1 MGWHALPPID
11 DPLELTRAALAGR
24 RAWLVGGAV
33 RDRLLRAG
41 VDGIG
46 SSSGAIPELAA
57 GGAGGVGA
65 ESPGVADLD
74 VVLDGEPCEAARALA
89 RTARAAAFSLSEEY
103 GGWRVVAR
111 DGAWQVDFERL
122 RGATL
127 EEDLALRDFTVNAIA
142 APLGEPG
149 TAPGEVIDPLGG
161 LEDLA
166 RRRLREAGPHA
177 FAEDPLRV
185 LRLVRLA
192 VELDLEAEA
201 DTHAHAQAHAVALG
215 EVAPE
220 RIFMELRRIVD
231 APSAVAGL
239 ELMGEVGATAV
250 VLPELEALRGV
261 IQSHY
266 HHRDVY
272 GHTLEVLEQVIAL
285 QEDPAA
291 IFLQGGRED
300 TVASSVGRAVPGSDE
315 IGRTGPVGDAEALTA
330 LLAEPLADGLT
341 RGGALRWGALLH
353 DAAKPLTR
361 DVRPSDGRVTFI
373 GHDARGAQMAGE
385 VLGRLRA
392 SGRLQAHVAALV
404 RNHLRLGF
412 LVHEPQP
419 LARRSVFAYLRGC
432 EPVEVDVTLLS
443 VADRLATRGERAQE
457 AIDTHLRLARAML
470 ADAIGWRAA
479 GPPQPLLRGDEL
491 ARELGI
497 PAGPRVGELLEE
509 LAAAQY
515 AGEIATREDA
525 LAYARAHAG

>member
-1 MGWHALPPID
+1 M
-11 DPLELTRAALAGR
+11 
-24 RAWLVGGAV
+24 GGAV

-41 VDGIG
+41 GVDGIG
-46 SSSGAIPELAA
+46 SASGAITELGMSGAA
-57 GGAGGVGA
+57 GVGGA

-74 VVLDGEPCEAARALA
+74 VVLDGEPHEAARALA
-89 RTARAAAFSLSEEY
+89 RSAHAAAFALSEEY

-142 APLGEPG
+142 EPLGEPG
-149 TAPGEVIDPLGG
+149 TAPGEAIDPLGG

-192 VELDLEAEA
+192 VELDFEPDS
-201 DTHAHAQAHAVALG
+201 DTRVRAQTHAVALG

-220 RIFMELRRIVD
+220 RIFMELRRIID
-231 APSAVAGL
+231 APGVVAGL

-261 IQSHY
+261 TQSHY

-272 GHTLEVLEQVIAL
+272 GHTLEVLERVIAL
-285 QEDPAA
+285 GEDPAA
-291 IFLQGGRED
+291 ILSLGAQGG
-300 TVASSVGRAVPGSDE
+300 ASEAGRVGWESSEWEGPGQGGS
-315 IGRTGPVGDAEALTA
+315 GGAGSAGGAAEALTA

-361 DVRPSDGRVTFI
+361 DVRPADGRVTFI
-373 GHDARGAQMAGE
+373 GHDARGAQLAGG

-392 SGRLQAHVAALV
+392 SGRLRAHVAALV

-419 LARRSVFAYLRGC
+419 LARRGVFAYLRAC

-457 AIDTHLRLARAML
+457 AIDAHLRLARGML
-470 ADAIGWRAA
+470 VDALGWRAE

-497 PAGPRVGELLEE
+497 PPGPRVGELLEE
-509 LAAAQY
+509 LLQARY
-515 AGEIATREDA
+515 AGEISTREDA
-525 LAYARAHAG
+525 LAYARARAG